1 MRNLFFAS
9 LFCLFAQVPGTRDLF
24 VETATPE
31 RARAVLTAARQERR
45 VALIIGND
53 AYADAPL
60 RNAVND
66 ARSIDKALSEIEHKF
81 ETFVAENATLKQMQR
96 AVALFVDSLKEN
108 DVALV
113 YYAGHGIQLGDENFL
128 VPVDFAAEDA
138 ASAKFAAFNANEL
151 LERVGAKK
159 PKLLMVLLDACRNNP
174 FKVSRSMG
182 TGGLAPVGAGVKGSI
197 IVLSTAPGRTASD
210 NPTGD
215 NTFFNIA
222 VVENIRKKDVEVNE
236 MFNAVKRSV
245 SGMSNDEQR
254 PWTNS
259 DYAGRWYFHPPD
271 DFLPADIDPAVSE
284 QLYQSAQQSGTRE
297 DFVIAANLFDQLVAR
312 ETDSPM
318 GVAAAREAKFLRALE
333 SLNKAAPGEVSA
345 ARIERLENAWKLEPF
360 RAASHG
366 LQAAAQKLA
375 LGDAAGSVAM
385 LTRLRANANEEAS
398 FRARK
403 MLTALAVVSPEAKLA
418 LDRPLE
424 PEAAPPPAVMPESR
438 FRKIAEELAREVE
451 RRAAILKAEKEAA
464 AKEAALVPV
473 VTPVVEA
480 TTDTTP
486 SGRRIRI
493 VAISIAEPVAPA
505 PVESAAEPVA
515 PPVAPPAARRN
526 APRVPLV
533 PLVNIAS
540 TPTGAAVNF
549 VEPGIAPCV
558 TPCAFRATAGRY
570 TATLS
575 LPGYRPEL
583 RILAVALPGAELI
596 VELAAKQG
604 KVLLECGG
612 AVLPLEFE
620 SRLLPIKCPG
630 EVLLPPGQYEFTLW
644 DDTVRLQ
651 RVPVNVTDKGL
662 ETARFT
668 NR

>member
-9 LFCLFAQVPGTRDLF
+9 LFCLFAQAPGARDLF
-24 VETATPE
+24 VATATPE
-31 RARAVLTAARQERR
+31 GARAVLTAARQERR

-66 ARSIDKALSEIEHKF
+66 ARSIDKALTEIEHKF
-81 ETFVAENATLKQMQR
+81 ETLVVENATLKHMQR

-108 DVALV
+108 DVALI

-222 VVENIRKKDVEVNE
+222 VVENIRKKDMEVNE

-284 QLYQSAQQSGTRE
+284 RLYQSAQQSGTRE
-297 DFVIAANLFDQLVAR
+297 DFATAANLFDQLVAR

-333 SLNKAAPGEVSA
+333 SLYKAAPGEVSA

-385 LTRLRANANEEAS
+385 LTRLRGNANEETA

-403 MLTALAVVSPEAKLA
+403 MLTALASVSPEAKLA

-451 RRAAILKAEKEAA
+451 RRAAIVKAEKEAA

-480 TTDTTP
+480 TNDATP

-493 VAISIAEPVAPA
+493 AAISIAEPVPPA
-505 PVESAAEPVA
+505 PVELAAEPVQ
-515 PPVAPPAARRN
+515 PPPARRN

-533 PLVNIAS
+533 NITS

-558 TPCAFRATAGRY
+558 TPCAFRAPPGRY

-583 RILAVALPGAELI
+583 RILAVAMPGAELT

-620 SRLLPIKCPG
+620 TKLLPIKCPG

-651 RVPVNVTDKGL
+651 RVRVNVTDNGL

>member
-1 MRNLFFAS
+1 MRYLFAAS
-9 LFCLFAQVPGTRDLF
+9 FFSLFAQAPAARDLYIAPAKA
-24 VETATPE
+24 EGE
-31 RARAVLTAARQERR
+31 RAVLAAARQERR

-81 ETFVAENATLKQMQR
+81 ETWVVENATLKQLQR

-108 DVALV
+108 DVALI

-174 FKVSRSMG
+174 FKVSRSLG

-197 IVLSTAPGRTASD
+197 IVLSTAPGRVASD

-215 NTFFNIA
+215 NTFFNMA

-259 DYAGRWYFHPPD
+259 DYAGRWFFHPPD

-284 QLYQSAQQSGTRE
+284 RLYQSAQQAGARE
-297 DFVIAANLFDQLVAR
+297 DFPTAANLFDQLAAR
-312 ETDSPM
+312 EKDSPM
-318 GVAAAREAKFLRALE
+318 GAAAAREAKFVRALE
-333 SLNKAAPGEVSA
+333 SLHKAPPGEVSA

-360 RAASHG
+360 RAAAHG

-375 LGDAAGSVAM
+375 LGDTAGSVTM
-385 LTRLRANANEEAS
+385 LARLRANANEETA

-403 MLTALAVVSPEAKLA
+403 MLTALAPVSPEAKLA
-418 LDRPLE
+418 LERPLE
-424 PEAAPPPAVMPESR
+424 PEAAPPPVIVPESR
-438 FRKIAEELAREVE
+438 FRKIAEEIAREAE
-451 RRAAILKAEKEAA
+451 RRAAVLKAEKETA
-464 AKEAALVPV
+464 AKEAALDPV
-473 VTPVVEA
+473 VTPQVEA
-480 TTDTTP
+480 NPVATP
-486 SGRRIRI
+486 TGRRIRI
-493 VAISIAEPVAPA
+493 AALSIAEPVPPAPA
-505 PVESAAEPVA
+505 ESAAAPVV
-515 PPVAPPAARRN
+515 PPPARRN

-533 PLVNIAS
+533 NITS
-540 TPTGAAVNF
+540 TPSGAAVNF

-558 TPCAFRATAGRY
+558 TPCAFRAPAGRY

-583 RILAVALPGAELI
+583 RILAVALPGAELT

-612 AVLPLEFE
+612 TALPLEFE
-620 SRLLPIKCPG
+620 SRLLPNKCPG
-630 EVLLPPGQYEFTLW
+630 EVMLPPGQYEFTLW

-651 RVPVNVTDKGL
+651 RVRVNVTDNGQ
-662 ETARFT
+662 ETARFA